1 MKKTIICLSAAF
13 LLCGPAAYSQTIA
26 WVFWRYLEVVNVKGE
41 ASGWSVEDA
50 FEDIKSCKA
59 AAEKAGQGIARA
71 MKEELLELNAGFW
84 LMKSTKDPP
93 FQSTTYKCCVF
104 QEELIPESRFVL
116 RVAVR
121 KAESEQGVVQKGC

>member
-93 FQSTTYKCCVF
+93 FQSTTYKWLCLPGGTNPGITVRPSSGG
-104 QEELIPESRFVL
+104 EEG
-116 RVAVR
+116 R
-121 KAESEQGVVQKGC
+121 K